1 MNDSK
6 KIQRQ
11 INILNDEMKEQDEI
25 YQTALGAISV
35 ATARKNQAFARI
47 QTLNIRKR
55 FLEQQLQTQI
65 QTNEKDQPSN
75 N

>member
-11 INILNDEMKEQDEI
+11 INILEEEMKKQDEI

-35 ATARKNQAFARI
+35 ATARKNQAFGRM
-47 QTLNIRKR
+47 QTINIRKR
-55 FLEQQLQTQI
+55 FLQEQLQTQI